1 MIIRCNRAR
10 DQPKVQSIHHFNHSI
25 SNTNFTNY
33 ERINTMK
40 NLKKAFALLLALV
53 LCLSV
58 PVGVSAATVEDATI
72 DTTRTGSMTI
82 YKYDLTNAE
91 KDGVWDSS
99 YVSTGVYDQAGV
111 VDILSGNRDGDND
124 NQSDLGNGQQS
135 YGYAING
142 VEFSYLKIADI
153 VQFSESTDDN
163 RTNSHVEV
171 LYGINK
177 VQGADFLRAL
187 GLENGA
193 KRYANA
199 DKLDSSK
206 YFYQS
211 DVLIDALAAGLEANS
226 TTVKNALEAYMATNG
241 GVKMAPT
248 DSYGKTQATELE
260 LGLYLV
266 VETAVPEMVV
276 STTNPFLVSV
286 PMTSI
291 NGSNATDGGERWIYD
306 ITLFPKNLTGIP
318 SLEKTLREQVADTGK
333 NGGSTTD
340 ITDGYAHT
348 GTASSGDVIDYQI
361 ISTLPS
367 ITSEAT
373 YLTDYTF
380 IDTLSNG
387 LSYNKNDVVL
397 EFFTDEACTDLV
409 TTWKESDGY
418 FTVSYD
424 QAMNNDYVMT
434 ISMTTRGL
442 AEINGS
448 KAVYS
453 GASMVNSGF
462 SDCTLRIT
470 YQATMLSN
478 YEVIYG
484 DDGNRNEVVLTWKR
498 SSSNYYD
505 TLVDDAHIYTYG
517 INLYKLFSD
526 GKGDFSNVEFII
538 HNDTDDYFVKAELNA
553 DEGVYYVTD
562 HVENESDAT
571 HFVPVLPMVLPMNAD
586 SENGQNVFVKGLED
600 DTYTI
605 TEVRTDSGY
614 TLLKEDIEVVISQVE
629 SSELCDIYTSDVVG
643 LIQND
648 PRYAEAIIAEAKAN
662 GYIKTDGGLA
672 DILNNM
678 PQKQLAHYLLTASA
692 TVDGNAVTMLED
704 NGSVNAHV
712 PLTVVNTRGFD
723 LPETGDNGTMMFTVI
738 GILAMAGAAAVI
750 VLVSR
755 KKRTTC

>member
-1 MIIRCNRAR
+1 MAISCNRAR
-10 DQPKVQSIHHFNHSI
+10 DQPENQPIHNFNHSI
-25 SNTNFTNY
+25 SNPNFTNY

-58 PVGVSAATVEDATI
+58 SVGVSAATVEDATI
-72 DTTRTGSMTI
+72 DTSRTGSMTI

-99 YVSTGVYDQAGV
+99 YVSTGVCDQAGV

-135 YGYAING
+135 YGYAIKG

-153 VQFSESTDDN
+153 VQFSESTADN
-163 RTNSHVEV
+163 RTDNHVEV

-187 GLENGA
+187 DLENGA

-199 DKLDSSK
+199 DQLDASK

-211 DVLIDALAAGLEANS
+211 DVLIDALAAGLDANA
-226 TTVKNALEAYMATNG
+226 TTVKNALEKYMAANG
-241 GVKMAPT
+241 GTKMAPT

-276 STTNPFLVSV
+276 STTKPFLVSV
-286 PMTSI
+286 PMTSVDG
-291 NGSNATDGGERWIYD
+291 NNATDGGERWIYD

-318 SLEKTLREQVADTGK
+318 SLEKTLREQITDTGK

-348 GTASSGDVIDYQI
+348 GTASSGDIIDYQI

-380 IDTLSNG
+380 IDTLSAG
-387 LSYNKNDVVL
+387 ISYTKNDVVL

-409 TTWKESDGY
+409 TTWKEADGY
-418 FTVSYD
+418 FSVSYNPTAD
-424 QAMNNDYVMT
+424 GDNAMT

-442 AEINGS
+442 AEINSS
-448 KAVYS
+448 KAVYP

-470 YQATMLSN
+470 YQATMDSDN
-478 YEVIYG
+478 SVVYG
-484 DDGNRNEVVLTWKR
+484 DSGNPNDVVLTWKR
-498 SSSNYYD
+498 TNTSYYD
-505 TLVDDAHIYTYG
+505 TLVDDAHVYTYG
-517 INLYKLFSD
+517 IDLTKLFSD
-526 GKGDFSNVEFII
+526 GKGNFSKVEFII
-538 HNDTDDYFVKAELNA
+538 HNDTDNYFVKAELNQA
-553 DEGVYYVTD
+553 EGIYYMVD
-562 HVENESDAT
+562 HVEAEADAT
-571 HFVPVLPMVLPMNAD
+571 HFIPVE
-586 SENGQNVFVKGLED
+586 SNGTPGKVIIKGLED

-605 TEVRTDSGY
+605 TEVRTDNGY

-629 SSELCDIYTSDVVG
+629 SSELCVIYTSDVVG

-648 PRYAEAIIAEAKAN
+648 PRYADAIIAEAKAN

-672 DILNNM
+672 DVLNNM
-678 PQKQLAHYLLTASA
+678 PQKQLVHYFLTASA
-692 TVDGNAVTMLED
+692 TVDGNDVNMLED
-704 NGSVNAHV
+704 NGSVNAHA

-755 KKRTTC
+755 KKHTAC